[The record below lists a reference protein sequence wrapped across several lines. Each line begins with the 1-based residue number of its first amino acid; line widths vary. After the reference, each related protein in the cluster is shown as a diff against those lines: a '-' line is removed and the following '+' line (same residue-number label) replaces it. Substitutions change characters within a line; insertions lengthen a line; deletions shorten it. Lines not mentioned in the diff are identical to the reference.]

1 MVDMA
6 GASATVLKEGS
17 WVTSLVELVIPLMTA
32 GVVIQTGTVTA
43 SALLIVALVLEETPL
58 VAVMVASTLL
68 LTPATM
74 TL

>member
-1 MVDMA
+1 MA